1 MADGS
6 RIVVKGNA
14 LVTGAGQGVGREIA
28 LELAAAGA
36 SVVVVND
43 YYRDRAEA
51 VAEEIRAAGGKAR
64 AAAFDVSSAEGIGE
78 AVKELAG
85 HDISRFAVL
94 VNNAGNAGPKA
105 AGIGDIPFW
114 QQTDQDWEKYLQ
126 TNLYG
131 AMNCVRAVCKGMVD
145 DRFGRVI
152 NIVSDAG
159 RMGQANAE
167 AYSAAKAGVAGF
179 TRSFAASMGRYGVTA
194 NCISLAAMDT
204 PGTPRI
210 HEDAAAHE
218 RSKKI
223 LSRYVVRRY
232 GLPSDVS
239 GLAAFLASDR
249 SSWITG
255 QVIPVNGGYTF
266 AL

>member
-1 MADGS
+1 MAEGS
-6 RIVVKGNA
+6 RIVVEGNV

-36 SVVVVND
+36 NIIVVND
-43 YYRDRAEA
+43 YYKDRAAA
-51 VAEEIRAAGGKAR
+51 VVEEIRELGGKAH
-64 AAAFDVSSAEGIGE
+64 AAAFDVASAVGIEG
-78 AVKELAG
+78 ALKALAA
-85 HDISRFAVL
+85 HDVSRFSVL

-105 AGIGDIPFW
+105 TGIGDIPFW
-114 QQTDQDWEKYLQ
+114 QQTDQDWDRYLQ

-131 AMNCVRAVCKGMVD
+131 AMRCVRAVCRGMVEGK
-145 DRFGRVI
+145 FGRVI

-204 PGTPRI
+204 PGTPRV
-210 HEDAAAHE
+210 HDDPAAQE

-223 LSRYVVRRY
+223 LSRYIIRRY

-239 GLAAFLASDR
+239 GLVAFLASDR
-249 SSWITG
+249 ASWITG
-255 QVIPVNGGYTF
+255 QVIPVNGGYSF

>member
-1 MADGS
+1 MSGGGS
-6 RIVVKGNA
+6 LTVRGNV
-14 LVTGAGQGVGREIA
+14 LVTGAGQGVGRAIA
-28 LELAAAGA
+28 LELAEAGA
-36 SVVVVND
+36 DMIVVND
-43 YYRDRAEA
+43 FYRDRAAA
-51 VAEEIRAAGGKAR
+51 VVGEIEQIGAKAC
-64 AAAFDVSSAEGIGE
+64 AAAFDVSSAD
-78 AVKELAG
+78 ALKQAMNELAAKQ
-85 HDISRFAVL
+85 ITQFSVL

-105 AGIGDIPFW
+105 TGISGTPFW
-114 QQTDQDWEKYLQ
+114 EQTREDWDRYLL

-145 DRFGRVI
+145 AGFGRVI

-179 TRSFAASMGRYGVTA
+179 TRSFAASVGKFGITA
-194 NCISLAAMDT
+194 NCVSLAAMDT
-204 PGTPRI
+204 PGTPRNF
-210 HEDAAAHE
+210 EDAAAIE

-223 LSRYVVRRY
+223 LSRYIVRRY
-232 GLPSDVS
+232 GQPSDVS
-239 GLAAFLASDR
+239 GLVALLASER
-249 SSWITG
+249 GSWITG